1 MATYGTEDIPSRWDD
16 DRDTAFFRITAS
28 LFSTEFTYGASVLL
42 ASYDETCEAPTPVA
56 GLLIASS
63 STPVTRV
70 RDGATRL

>member
-28 LFSTEFTYGASVLL
+28 LFSPEFTYGASVLL

-56 GLLIASS
+56 DLPIASP

-70 RDGATRL
+70 RDGVAR